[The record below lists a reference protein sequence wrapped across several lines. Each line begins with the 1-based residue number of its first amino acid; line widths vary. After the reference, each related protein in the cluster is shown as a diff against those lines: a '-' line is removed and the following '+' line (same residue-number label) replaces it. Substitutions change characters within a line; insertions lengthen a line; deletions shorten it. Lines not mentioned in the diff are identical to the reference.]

1 MILSTDSLT
10 GDRWVAVARANAAT
24 GSGDCARVAS
34 QRDGQAL
41 FFLGDVAGHDA
52 RAARLARELDVRV
65 ADLAA
70 SSGPGQLLTN
80 LNAALE
86 TAWPPDVF
94 VCAVCFSLDPL
105 TGRGSIAVAG
115 QLPPI
120 VKGPSSSW
128 PVSVQSGPPLGV
140 VPEHG
145 YDESAFVLVAGDLLV
160 AVTDGITDPLGS
172 GPDLLGLSALARL
185 VDRGSPN
192 PADLCASL
200 LAAARGPGLCDDA
213 TVLAIAV
220 PLQDFAP
227 SGFIGTGE
235 QFLAA

>member
-10 GDRWVAVARANAAT
+10 CDSWVAVARANAAR

-52 RAARLARELDVRV
+52 RATRLARELDIRV
-65 ADLAA
+65 ADLAGA
-70 SSGPGQLLTN
+70 SGPGQLLTN
-80 LNAALE
+80 LNTALE
-86 TAWPPDVF
+86 AAWPADVF
-94 VCAVCFSLDPL
+94 VSAICFSLDPL
-105 TGRGSIAVAG
+105 TGQGSIAVAG

-120 VKGPSSSW
+120 VKGPSSCW
-128 PVSVQSGPPLGV
+128 PVPVQSGPPLGV
-140 VPEHG
+140 VAEHG
-145 YDESAFVLVAGDLLV
+145 YEESAFVLLAGDLLV
-160 AVTDGITDPLGS
+160 AVTDGITDPLGT

-185 VDRGSPN
+185 VDRGSPH

-200 LAAARGPGLCDDA
+200 LAAARGAGLCDDA
-213 TVLAIAV
+213 TVLAIASPVREFV
-220 PLQDFAP
+220 P
-227 SGFIGTGE
+227 GFLSTGE